1 MSYASEE
8 QKPNKKL
15 VGNRIPKKFFITK
28 GTGESDLAIHAG
40 SFHVA
45 LHNAQIER
53 CNIMCYSSILPG
65 IATEIEKTPEVI
77 SQLVHGSVMETIMAN
92 ATAGKG
98 QRATAGIIFG
108 WLYDKETGE
117 KYGGLVCEYDGNLPE
132 EQAQELLKKNLE
144 ELYTTGYDTEGYNDK
159 YELRDGKLITTSI
172 IAQKKYATALVA
184 LCFLDYVVPIIKSEI
199 TEELKASVPVVEYN
213 MQSV

>member
-8 QKPNKKL
+8 TKPRKKL
-15 VGNRIPKKFFITK
+15 VGNRIPKRFFITK
-28 GTGESDLAIHAG
+28 GIGESDLAVHAG

-65 IATEIEKTPEVI
+65 IATEIEKTPEVL

-92 ATAGKG
+92 ATARCG
-98 QRATAGIIFG
+98 QRATAGIILA

-117 KYGGLVCEYDGNLPE
+117 KYGGLVCEYNGDLPE
-132 EQAQELLKKNLE
+132 KQAQELLKNNLE
-144 ELYTTGYDTEGYNDK
+144 ELYTTGYGSEGYKDK
-159 YELRDGKLITTSI
+159 YELREGKLITTSFVP
-172 IAQKKYATALVA
+172 KKKFGTALVA
-184 LCFLDYVVPIIKSEI
+184 LCFLDYVVPILEKQQS
-199 TEELKASVPVVEYN
+199 EELKASAPVVEYSIQN
-213 MQSV
+213 